1 MAKKKSNATKSA
13 AKNSVDK
20 KNPDSLDVVRKA
32 VEKKYGPVVTTM
44 GEIRNRKFPTVSTG
58 SIGLD
63 LALGKG
69 GFALGR
75 VYEVYGP
82 PSGGKTTLTMSL
94 IAQGQKRKLKCMFVD
109 AERAADAHLFEAMG
123 VDIDK
128 LIYVEGHTGEE
139 NLDIAEQYIK
149 SGEIDILIIDSVSA
163 LIPTAEADAGMED
176 QFMGL
181 LARMMSKA
189 MRKFVPLA
197 AKTNTM
203 IIFINQVRSKIGSY
217 GDPEVTTGG
226 TALEYTAT
234 GRIKVS
240 GGDTK
245 STRIVDKDT
254 GEVIGHITTFV
265 TKKNKLSRPWRKVE
279 IPLIY
284 GLGYD
289 IFWEVLKFAVDLG
302 IIEKSGA
309 WYSYEG
315 KNIAQG
321 EESALKFLKDD
332 YDTYLKIR
340 DNIIKQIGLD
350 YWYEQNS

>member
-1 MAKKKSNATKSA
+1 MSKKKNKA
-13 AKNSVDK
+13 AAPKK
-20 KNPDSLDVVRKA
+20 KNPNSLDVVRKA
-32 VEKKYGPVVTTM
+32 IEKKYGNVVATM
-44 GEIRNRKFPTVSTG
+44 GDIRNRKFPTVSTG

-63 LALGKG
+63 LAMGKG

-94 IAQGQKRKLKCMFVD
+94 IAQAQKRGMKCLFID
-109 AERAADAHLFEAMG
+109 AERAADASLFEAMG
-123 VDIDK
+123 VDIDA
-128 LIYVEGHTGEE
+128 LIYVEGHTGEQ

-149 SGEIDILIIDSVSA
+149 SGEIDVVVIDSVSA
-163 LIPTAEADAGMED
+163 LIPTAEADAAMDD

-197 AKTNTM
+197 STTNTM
-203 IIFINQVRSKIGSY
+203 IVFINQVRSKIGSY
-217 GDPEVTTGG
+217 GDPEITTGG
-226 TALEYTAT
+226 AALEYTAT

-245 STRIVDKDT
+245 GSRIVDKET
-254 GEVIGHITTFV
+254 GEVIGHITTFI
-265 TKKNKLSRPWRKVE
+265 TKKNKLNRPWMRVE

-284 GLGYD
+284 GKGYD
-289 IFWEVLKFAVDLG
+289 IYSEVIKFAVDLG
-302 IIEKSGA
+302 IIDKSGA
-309 WYSYEG
+309 WYSYEE

-321 EESALKFLKDD
+321 EENTTKFLKENEDI
-332 YDTYLKIR
+332 YLIIR
-340 DNIIKQIGLD
+340 EDIVNQIGLSH
-350 YWYEQNS
+350 WYEQNS